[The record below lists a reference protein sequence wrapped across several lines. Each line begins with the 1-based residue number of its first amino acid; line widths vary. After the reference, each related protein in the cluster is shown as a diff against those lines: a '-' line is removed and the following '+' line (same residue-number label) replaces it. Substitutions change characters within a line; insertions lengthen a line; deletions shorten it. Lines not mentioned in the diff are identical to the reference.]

1 MAQQAD
7 SSSALSPQVVGNAFV
22 EQYYCIL
29 HQNPDVVHRF
39 YQESSMVS
47 RPDQSGSMTSV
58 TTIKEINDMIV
69 SLDYQNYN
77 VQIFSA
83 DAQASYDNGL
93 TVLVTGCLIGKD
105 NVRRK
110 FTQSFFLA
118 PQDKGYFVLNDILR
132 YVDEIDDKD
141 GSAGLTINDVDEN
154 APAAPLTPDP
164 EPTQVPNNTVLNHVN
179 PVNEDAKSSNEAS
192 HPLDNGQVLVAEKA
206 VAADPPVVASQN
218 DARPAKEPAASKNEE
233 EAPKKSFAS
242 VVHDLNKSKAPF
254 NVIMRAPSVKTVES
268 SRATAAPKV
277 AAPPSSNSSL
287 ERNNDHAAKGHS
299 IFVGNLPDSA
309 TVDQLK
315 LIFEQFGTVKPDG
328 IQVRS
333 QKQTGNCFGFVEFES
348 ASSVQSVLKASPIV
362 IGSRKA
368 SIEVKRGNSNG
379 GRFPLNQGGYRDN
392 NFRGRGNYNE
402 GRNYRRN
409 DYEKPGDFSGRGR
422 VNNGRNGEVNH
433 KGPEGGI
440 KVACQGPSQGGMM
453 K

>member
-1 MAQQAD
+1 MAQEAD

-58 TTIKEINDMIV
+58 TTIKHAVLTFSLEYFNKIFCPELDFFFLDQEINDMIV

-83 DAQASYDNGL
+83 DAQASYDN
-93 TVLVTGCLIGKD
+93 
-105 NVRRK
+105 
-110 FTQSFFLA
+110 A

-132 YVDEIDDKD
+132 YVDEIDEKD

-218 DARPAKEPAASKNEE
+218 DARPAKEPVASKNEE

-315 LIFEQFGTVKPDG
+315 LIFEQFGPVKPD
-328 IQVRS
+328 
-333 QKQTGNCFGFVEFES
+333 
-348 ASSVQSVLKASPIV
+348 
-362 IGSRKA
+362 
-368 SIEVKRGNSNG
+368 GNSNG

>member
-7 SSSALSPQVVGNAFV
+7 SSALSPQVVGNAFV

-47 RPDQSGSMTSV
+47 RPDLSGSMTSV
-58 TTIKEINDMIV
+58 TTIKEIHDMIV
-69 SLDYQNYN
+69 SLDYQNFK

-83 DAQASYDNGL
+83 DTQASYNNGL
-93 TVLVTGCLIGKD
+93 TILVTGCLIGKD

-132 YVDEIDDKD
+132 YVDEIDEKE
-141 GSAGLTINDVDEN
+141 GSAGLAINDVDEN
-154 APAAPLTPDP
+154 APTAPLTPDP
-164 EPTQVPNNTVLNHVN
+164 EPTQVPNHTVLNHVT

-206 VAADPPVVASQN
+206 VAADPPVVASH
-218 DARPAKEPAASKNEE
+218 DAHPVKEPAASKNEE

-254 NVIMRAPSVKTVES
+254 NVITRAPSVKTVEPS
-268 SRATAAPKV
+268 HATAATKV
-277 AAPPSSNSSL
+277 AAPPTSNSSL

-315 LIFEQFGTVKPDG
+315 FIFEHFGPVKPDG

-348 ASSVQSVLKASPIV
+348 ASSVQSVLKASPIA
-362 IGSRKA
+362 IGNRKA

-379 GRFPLNQGGYRDN
+379 GRFPPNQGGYRDN
-392 NFRGRGNYNE
+392 NFRGRGNFNE

-409 DYEKPGDFSGRGR
+409 DYVKQGDFSG
-422 VNNGRNGEVNH
+422 
-433 KGPEGGI
+433 
-440 KVACQGPSQGGMM
+440 
-453 K
+453 